1 MEANSATPPSEP
13 LGNFGG
19 DVTQFDVVGLGN
31 AIMDAL
37 VQLPNDDVLADLG
50 YARGQMTPVDDKQWQ
65 TAHDLV
71 SAHGVELASGGS
83 CANTI
88 AAMGL
93 MGAKVSY
100 AGRVGNDSLGTAY
113 TASLEDACGHHAL
126 QISATHKTGK
136 CLSLISADA
145 ERTMLTDLGASVT
158 MEGLGR
164 FDEQIRTAGILHVT
178 GYLLLGEPMA
188 SRCMEAIAIA
198 NQEQICV
205 RIDVADPF
213 VVGACKDA
221 ISHILEE
228 FADVVFM
235 NADEAK
241 ALLGCGPEEAAKRL
255 SEDVAHVVVKTGS
268 SGSIVAHGGKIHR
281 VGIHPTSA
289 IDTTGAGDAYAAGY
303 LYGLARGWGAAR
315 CGDLGA
321 RVASL
326 SVGQV
331 GAVCRDRDALNAAV
345 SAAEK

>member
-1 MEANSATPPSEP
+1 
-13 LGNFGG
+13 
-19 DVTQFDVVGLGN
+19 VTQFDVVGLGN

-37 VQLPNDDVLADLG
+37 VQLPSDDVLTELG
-50 YARGQMTPVDDKQWQ
+50 YARGQMTPVDDAQWQ
-65 TAHDLV
+65 AAHDHV
-71 SAHGVELASGGS
+71 AIHGVELASGGS

-93 MGAKVSY
+93 MGASVSY
-100 AGRVGNDSLGTAY
+100 AGRVGEDSLGTAY
-113 TASLEDACGHHAL
+113 TASLQDACGHHAL
-126 QISATHKTGK
+126 QTSSTHKTGK

-158 MEGLGR
+158 MEGLDP
-164 FDEQIRTAGILHVT
+164 FDEEIRNAGILHVT

-198 NQEQICV
+198 NQEEICIS
-205 RIDVADPF
+205 IDVADPF
-213 VVGACKDA
+213 VVGACKDV
-221 ISHILEE
+221 INHILEE

-235 NADEAK
+235 NADEAH

-255 SEDVAHVVVKTGS
+255 SEDVKHVIVKSGS
-268 SGSIVAHGGKIHR
+268 SGSIVAHGGRIHR
-281 VGIHPTSA
+281 VGIHPTEA
-289 IDTTGAGDAYAAGY
+289 VDTTGAGDSYAAGY
-303 LYGLARGWGAAR
+303 LYGLARGWDAAR

-331 GAVCRDRDALNAAV
+331 GAVCRDRDALLAAV
-345 SAAEK
+345 AAAKA